1 MIHRRKKVGFAC
13 SLIIYGFSQATESNC
28 KSWRNFR
35 FRGQFEIK
43 LLIVRLIN
51 TTYFL
56 YIEKIELEQA
66 IIWKLVTSQRITSKK
81 LDFDGSIPEPAIRS
95 RDNGQRIPCF
105 DSCQLI
111 TTWLANNG
119 LHLGSQTS

>member
-1 MIHRRKKVGFAC
+1 MIHRPKKVGIAC

-35 FRGQFEIK
+35 ALGQFEIK
-43 LLIVRLIN
+43 LLIVQLIN

-66 IIWKLVTSQRITSKK
+66 IIWKLVTSQRIT
-81 LDFDGSIPEPAIRS
+81 
-95 RDNGQRIPCF
+95 
-105 DSCQLI
+105 
-111 TTWLANNG
+111 
-119 LHLGSQTS
+119 